1 MKRIARS
8 AIVEHSAGQI
18 YARVHDIEAYP
29 RFLPWCVAATVD
41 QRGPDGTR
49 ATLTV
54 GVRGLRQSFTTLN
67 RSRPGEAIDLSLV
80 QGPFRRFA
88 AAWRFTPLSE
98 RASRIE
104 FSLEYDFSSRA
115 LAKLLEPLFDRIAD
129 TMVDA
134 FTQRAAQ
141 VYGGVGGWDR
151 FPAARAR
158 GEGPGCPARRGPRWR
173 GAGRGRAAAPS

>member
-1 MKRIARS
+1 MKRIERS
-8 AIVEHSAGQI
+8 AIVEHSAAQI
-18 YARVHDIEAYP
+18 YALVEDIEAYP
-29 RFLPWCVAATVD
+29 RFLPWCVAA
-41 QRGPDGTR
+41 RIEERAAAGTR

-54 GVRGLRQSFTTLN
+54 GVPGLRQSFTTLN

-98 RASRIE
+98 QASRVE

-134 FTQRAAQ
+134 FTRRAAE
-141 VYGGVGGWDR
+141 VYG
-151 FPAARAR
+151 RA
-158 GEGPGCPARRGPRWR
+158 EG
-173 GAGRGRAAAPS
+173 